1 MNTMNY
7 MNGMNMN
14 TNATNKPADPTMY
27 NIRTALGR
35 YMNDHHLTH
44 KAFAISSDVPF
55 RTIESI
61 MYGTSNNP
69 RIKTLIKIYH
79 ATGIS
84 LEDLCYADSTVSKN
98 AQKNKP
104 HDPER
109 AC

>member
-1 MNTMNY
+1 MNY
-7 MNGMNMN
+7 MNGMN

-27 NIRTALGR
+27 NIRTALNR

-69 RIKTLIKIYH
+69 RIKTLIKISH

-84 LEDLCYADSTVSKN
+84 LEDLCYADSAVSKN
-98 AQKNKP
+98 AQKNK
-104 HDPER
+104 
-109 AC
+109 

>member
-1 MNTMNY
+1 MNYMNY
-7 MNGMNMN
+7 MNGMN

-69 RIKTLIKIYH
+69 RIKTLIKISH

-84 LEDLCYADSTVSKN
+84 LEDLCYADSTASKN

>member
-1 MNTMNY
+1 MNYMNY
-7 MNGMNMN
+7 MNGMN

-27 NIRTALGR
+27 NIRTALNR

-69 RIKTLIKIYH
+69 RIKTLIKISH

-84 LEDLCYADSTVSKN
+84 LEDLCHADSTASKN
-98 AQKNKP
+98 AKKNKP

>member
-1 MNTMNY
+1 MNCTNAMNTMNV
-7 MNGMNMN
+7 NMN
-14 TNATNKPADPTMY
+14 TTATKPADPTMY

-35 YMNDHHLTH
+35 YMNDHNLTH

-69 RIKTLIKIYH
+69 RIKTLIKLSR

-84 LEDLCYADSTVSKN
+84 LEDLCYAGSAVSKN
-98 AQKNKP
+98 AQKNK
-104 HDPER
+104 
-109 AC
+109 